1 MKGRKPSSENVVPLK
16 PEEGGGVN
24 FEARGVA
31 RARELRP
38 AELPFDVR
46 AIYDRLAPPLCDP
59 RKNRLNETNIY
70 MFEQLCWT
78 ISRYEKLRLDVR
90 ENGETYESETRN
102 GVQFKNRPEVGQLNE
117 TWRQVRALASDFG
130 LTPAAE
136 RGLQASGQMGFN
148 FEDDDS
154 FD

>member
-1 MKGRKPSSENVVPLK
+1 M
-16 PEEGGGVN
+16 
-24 FEARGVA
+24 A

-38 AELPFDVR
+38 AELPFDVK
-46 AIYDRLAPPLCDP
+46 AIYDRLAPSLCDP
-59 RKNRLNETNIY
+59 RKNRLNETNIF

-78 ISRYEKLRLDVR
+78 ISRHEKLRLDVR

-102 GVQFKNRPEVGQLNE
+102 GTQQKSRPEVGQLNE
-117 TWRQVRALASDFG
+117 TWRQVRALAGDFG

-136 RGLQASGQMGFN
+136 RGLQNSGQMGFK
-148 FEDDDS
+148 FEDDDG